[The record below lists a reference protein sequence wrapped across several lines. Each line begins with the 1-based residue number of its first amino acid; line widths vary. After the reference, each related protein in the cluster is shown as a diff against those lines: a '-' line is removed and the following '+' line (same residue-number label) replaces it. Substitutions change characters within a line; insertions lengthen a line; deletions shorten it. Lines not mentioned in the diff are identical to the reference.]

1 MMPSKIIDFKEVDM
15 TDEEYS
21 YYQNIVNE
29 FSDGT
34 YSGKEQFH
42 DAFEVDED
50 GCIVLIKPPLKK
62 QMAWAV
68 IFFLQNLMI
77 NQRLRRMERW
87 VMEFSNDRK
96 TNS

>member
-1 MMPSKIIDFKEVDM
+1 MSSRIIDFKEVDM

-21 YYQNIVNE
+21 YYQQIVDT

-34 YSGKEQFH
+34 YSGKDQFH
-42 DAFEVDED
+42 DAFDVDDD
-50 GCIVLIKPPLKK
+50 GCITLIKPPLKK

-77 NQRLRRMERW
+77 NQRIRRIERW
-87 VMEFSNDRK
+87 VTEFVNDR
-96 TNS
+96 